1 MATLNLCQFIGNVGK
16 IETRFAPSGD
26 AITNISLACNE
37 SWRDKDS
44 GEKKESCEWVRV
56 VMFGKLAEIAQKYV
70 TKGSAIYVSGKMT
83 TRKWTNKE
91 GVEQYT
97 TEIRA
102 DQMQMLGGKEDGGSS
117 RPASSERPT
126 QRPNTNQAQPAP
138 AGSFGD
144 FDDDLPF

>member
-44 GEKKESCEWVRV
+44 GEKKESTEWVRV

-83 TRKWTNKE
+83 TRKWQNKE

-102 DQMQMLGGKEDGGSS
+102 NQMQMLGSRESGDDGQRQAP
-117 RPASSERPT
+117 RPQSAPSQSAPS
-126 QRPNTNQAQPAP
+126 QPAV
-138 AGSFGD
+138 GGFGD
-144 FDDDLPF
+144 FDDDIPF

>member
-26 AITNISLACNE
+26 AVTNISLACNE

-44 GEKKESCEWVRV
+44 GEKKESTEWVRI

-91 GVEQYT
+91 GVDQYT

-102 DQMQMLGGKEDGGSS
+102 DQMQMLGSKEGGGDSAP
-117 RPASSERPT
+117 RPQQDRP
-126 QRPNTNQAQPAP
+126 QRQAQPAQSPP
-138 AGSFGD
+138 AAGGFGD
-144 FDDDLPF
+144 FDDDIPF